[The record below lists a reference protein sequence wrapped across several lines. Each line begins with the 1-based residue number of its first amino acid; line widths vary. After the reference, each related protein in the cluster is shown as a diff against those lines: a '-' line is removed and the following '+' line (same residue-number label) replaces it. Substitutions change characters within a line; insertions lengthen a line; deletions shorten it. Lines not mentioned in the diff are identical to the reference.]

1 MTLEVGSGNAEV
13 GKKAEFGS
21 GKSDPASFCWSQNY
35 AAAIDAEVG
44 MLRLRIADC
53 GIRIAD

>member
-21 GKSDPASFCWSQNY
+21 GKS
-35 AAAIDAEVG
+35 EVG
-44 MLRLRIADC
+44 VRESEKGSGTSEKGQIFDC